1 MAEHLFKN
9 WIVYLLLGGFIWFVA
24 SVYIHSHRE
33 EKKRQEQDKKQEK
46 NEKMTGGERYGK
58 EEHK

>member
-33 EKKRQEQDKKQEK
+33 EKKSQEQDKKKEK
-46 NEKMTGGERYGK
+46 NEKMTGGERY
-58 EEHK
+58 